1 MEGLPKVG
9 HRCYRQPV
17 STVLVV
23 EADPKLCRR
32 WSSALELTGHTVLV
46 AQRLTDGVN
55 RVREGGIDLIFLDP
69 GDGPKGLEY
78 FVIALSRLPDPP
90 PFVLI
95 SSSPK
100 APEISAQVGAAAFL
114 PKPCTGDDIVD
125 LASRFAAMPIHE
137 GTLDDEPTEPRREL
151 FRL

>member
-1 MEGLPKVG
+1 M
-9 HRCYRQPV
+9 

-46 AQRLTDGVN
+46 AQRLTDGIH

-78 FVIALSRLPDPP
+78 FVVALSRLPDPP

-125 LASRFAAMPIHE
+125 LASRFAAMPIQEH
-137 GTLDDEPTEPRREL
+137 TIDDEPTSPRREL

>member
-1 MEGLPKVG
+1 M
-9 HRCYRQPV
+9 

-32 WSSALELTGHTVLV
+32 WSSALELAGHSVLV
-46 AQRLTDGVN
+46 AQRLTDGIH

-78 FVIALSRLPDPP
+78 FVVALSRLPDPP
-90 PFVLI
+90 PFILI

-100 APEISAQVGAAAFL
+100 APEISAHVGAATFL
-114 PKPCTGDDIVD
+114 PKPCTGDDIAD
-125 LASRFAAMPIHE
+125 LASRYASIPIHE
-137 GTLDDEPTEPRREL
+137 PALDDEPTEPRRDL
-151 FRL
+151 FRI

>member
-1 MEGLPKVG
+1 M
-9 HRCYRQPV
+9 
-17 STVLVV
+17 VV

-32 WSSALELTGHTVLV
+32 WSSALELTGYTVLV
-46 AQRLTDGVN
+46 AQRLTDGVH

-78 FVIALSRLPDPP
+78 FVVALGRLPDPP

-125 LASRFAAMPIHE
+125 LASRFAAMPIQEHA
-137 GTLDDEPTEPRREL
+137 LVDDEPTSPRREL

>member
-1 MEGLPKVG
+1 M
-9 HRCYRQPV
+9 

-46 AQRLTDGVN
+46 AQRLTDGIN

-78 FVIALSRLPDPP
+78 FVVALSRLPDPP

-125 LASRFAAMPIHE
+125 LASRFAAMPVQE
-137 GTLDDEPTEPRREL
+137 PRLDDEPTDLRRDL

>member
-1 MEGLPKVG
+1 
-9 HRCYRQPV
+9 V

-46 AQRLTDGVN
+46 AQRLTDGVH

-78 FVIALSRLPDPP
+78 FVVALSRLPDPP
-90 PFVLI
+90 PFILI

-125 LASRFAAMPIHE
+125 LASRHASVPLHE
-137 GTLDDEPTEPRREL
+137 SALDDEPTEPRREI
-151 FRL
+151 FRI